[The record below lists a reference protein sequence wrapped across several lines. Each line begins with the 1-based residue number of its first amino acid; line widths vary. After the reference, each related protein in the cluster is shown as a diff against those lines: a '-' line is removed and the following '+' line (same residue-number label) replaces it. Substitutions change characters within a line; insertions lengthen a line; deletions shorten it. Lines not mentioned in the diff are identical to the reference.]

1 MSKMARVGDRV
12 QCPKSRGAAHVVW
25 ISQDRKTIAI
35 KCMKYHSQINPPAC
49 LPAAFRKNTQTKTE
63 KGTVSLMAIKKGQ
76 A

>member
-25 ISQDRKTIAI
+25 VSQDRKTIAI
-35 KCMKYHSQINPPAC
+35 KCMKYHSQINPP
-49 LPAAFRKNTQTKTE
+49 PTAFRKNTQTKTE
-63 KGTVSLMAIKKGQ
+63 KGTVSLMAMKKGQ

>member
-12 QCPKSRGAAHVVW
+12 QCPKSRGVAHVVGV
-25 ISQDRKTIAI
+25 SRDGKTDAI
-35 KCMKYHSQINPPAC
+35 KCVRYHSQINPPAC